1 MSTLRSRQII
11 TTGLAMFSMFFGAG
25 NIVFPLMVGQMAG
38 NMVGWALVGLMIAAV
53 GIPFMGL
60 ISMIYYE
67 GNYKAF
73 FARIGETPGY
83 LVTLFI
89 MIAIGPVI
97 AIPRCISLSYGTIH
111 LYFPAVDQFWFSVG
125 ACLVIFAATFRKSRV
140 VDLLGEIL
148 APLLV
153 LCLSVIIIKGL
164 FVHPAA
170 PEVIANAKDMFMSGL
185 FEGYNTMDLL
195 GTFFF
200 SSITIASLK
209 HHFPKER
216 DPKVMASLALKASII
231 GAGLL
236 GGVYV
241 GFALI
246 ASYYGELLA
255 GLAPEILL
263 GTMAHV
269 LLGNAGGFFVSMA
282 VALACL
288 TTAVTLAAVFAEF
301 IQRQSGFYHLG
312 YTYCLVLTLIGAC
325 AFANLG
331 FSGIV
336 GLMAPVL
343 IVGYPAILMLVVF
356 NALHKTHGIRMVKEP
371 VALTALASF
380 VHYNWAWFAPLLGA

>member
-1 MSTLRSRQII
+1 M
-11 TTGLAMFSMFFGAG
+11 
-25 NIVFPLMVGQMAG
+25 
-38 NMVGWALVGLMIAAV
+38 
-53 GIPFMGL
+53 
-60 ISMIYYE
+60 
-67 GNYKAF
+67 
-73 FARIGETPGY
+73 
-83 LVTLFI
+83 
-89 MIAIGPVI
+89 
-97 AIPRCISLSYGTIH
+97 PRCISLSYGTIH
-111 LYFPAVDQFWFSVG
+111 LYFPGIDQFWFSVG

-164 FVHPAA
+164 YVHPASPA
-170 PEVIANAKDMFMSGL
+170 VVATARDMFMYGIL
-185 FEGYNTMDLL
+185 EGYNTMDLL

-209 HHFPKER
+209 SHFPKER
-216 DPKVMASLALKASII
+216 DPNVLAGFALKASLI

-246 ASYYGELLA
+246 ASYYGNLLV
-255 GLAPEILL
+255 GLRPEILL
-263 GTMAHV
+263 GTLAHV
-269 LLGNAGGFFVSMA
+269 LLGSAGGFFVSMA

-312 YTYCLVLTLIGAC
+312 YTYCLVLTLIVTC

-343 IVGYPAILMLVVF
+343 VVGYPGLLMLVVV
-356 NALHKTHGIRMVKEP
+356 NALHKTHGLRMVKAP

-380 VHYNWAWFAPLLGA
+380 VHHNWAWFAPFFGA

>member
-25 NIVFPLMVGQMAG
+25 NIVFPLMVGQIGG
-38 NMVGWALVGLMIAAV
+38 NMVGMALVGLMIAAV

-60 ISMIYYE
+60 VSMIYYE

-73 FARIGETPGY
+73 FDRIGTVPGNM
-83 LVTLFI
+83 VTTFI
-89 MIAIGPVI
+89 MVAIGPVI

-111 LYFPAVDQFWFSVG
+111 LYFPSVGEFAFSVA

-153 LCLSVIIIKGL
+153 LCLGVIIVKGL
-164 FVHPAA
+164 LVHPAA
-170 PEVIANAKDMFMSGL
+170 PVVDATAQGMFFFGL
-185 FEGYNTMDLL
+185 HEGYNTMDLL

-209 HHFPKER
+209 HHFPKEK
-216 DPKVMASLALKASII
+216 DPKAMAGLAMKASII
-231 GAGLL
+231 GATLL
-236 GGVYV
+236 GAVYI

-246 ASYYGELLA
+246 ASYYA
-255 GLAPEILL
+255 GDLMGLSPEILL
-263 GTMAHV
+263 GTMAHMM
-269 LLGNAGGFFVSMA
+269 LGNAGGFFVSMA

-301 IQRQSGFYHLG
+301 LQRQSGFYHLG
-312 YTYCLVLTLIGAC
+312 YTYCLMLTLVASC

-331 FSGIV
+331 FTGIV
-336 GLMAPVL
+336 ALMAPVL
-343 IVGYPAILMLVVF
+343 VVGYPAVLMLVIF
-356 NALHKTHGIRMVKEP
+356 NGLHKTHGIQMVKAP

-380 VHYNWAWFAPLLGA
+380 VHYNWAWFASFYGA

>member
-1 MSTLRSRQII
+1 M
-11 TTGLAMFSMFFGAG
+11 
-25 NIVFPLMVGQMAG
+25 
-38 NMVGWALVGLMIAAV
+38 
-53 GIPFMGL
+53 
-60 ISMIYYE
+60 
-67 GNYKAF
+67 
-73 FARIGETPGY
+73 
-83 LVTLFI
+83 
-89 MIAIGPVI
+89 
-97 AIPRCISLSYGTIH
+97 
-111 LYFPAVDQFWFSVG
+111 
-125 ACLVIFAATFRKSRV
+125 IFAATFRKSRV

-153 LCLSVIIIKGL
+153 LCLSIIIIKGL

-170 PEVIANAKDMFMSGL
+170 PTVVANARDMFMSGL
-185 FEGYNTMDLL
+185 LEGYNTMDLL

-216 DPKVMASLALKASII
+216 NPKVMASLALKASII

-246 ASYYGELLA
+246 ASYYGDLLA

-343 IVGYPAILMLVVF
+343 IIGYPAVLMLVIF
-356 NALHKTHGIRMVKEP
+356 NALHKTHGVRMVKEP
-371 VALTALASF
+371 VALTALASL
-380 VHYNWAWFAPLLGA
+380 VHYNWAWFAPFFGA